1 MALQFG
7 AKLQREDL
15 REFGV
20 PLQQA
25 LDDLLKYC
33 SISAT
38 SALPSPSLRAAL
50 DTFTQRNEKLA
61 LPELI
66 KMFDQFASAGI
77 IVERPLRANDA
88 HAIQTLRRWYDSRR
102 PVRQTAVLPVYRL
115 EELALSLHE
124 LPQEG
129 SMTVDDSPFQYTKG
143 LAEKEKRK

>member
-7 AKLQREDL
+7 VELQREDL
-15 REFGV
+15 RECGV

-25 LDDLLKYC
+25 LGDLLNYR

-66 KMFDQFASAGI
+66 KMFDQFAAAGI
-77 IVERPLRANDA
+77 VEGPLRANDA

-129 SMTVDDSPFQYTKG
+129 SMTVDDSSFQYTKG
-143 LAEKEKRK
+143 LAEKEERK